1 MKATM
6 GVSSQSVIKTFLFKY
21 SDNECFVTECNI
33 FYSDSDNG
41 SFVTECNKD
50 FSIVT
55 ANDSNT
61 SIITEAM
68 CFK

>member
-1 MKATM
+1 MTATM
-6 GVSSQSVIKTFLFKY
+6 GVSSRSVIKTFHSESDNGVSSQSVIKTFLFKY

-50 FSIVT
+50 FP
-55 ANDSNT
+55 
-61 SIITEAM
+61 
-68 CFK
+68 

>member
-33 FYSDSDNG
+33 FYSDNDNG

-50 FSIVT
+50 FP
-55 ANDSNT
+55 
-61 SIITEAM
+61 
-68 CFK
+68 